1 MIYPS
6 ANPLHQ
12 MQVRYYYFHRQNT
25 YMVFLTFIWQTIV
38 KSLCNVILSTRP
50 SRHLDFQTSLGK
62 DWSSPN
68 TITRISTYRDHSAL
82 FRVELPLITWVTEYH
97 LLICIC
103 MLTLSFLCLFE
114 TTYEV
119 LQVQM
124 HCNLCTSVHASLQ
137 QAGIKCIDRTKN
149 KNEYLFI
156 SKHNP
161 NCFMLRSNS
170 FLFSL
175 SW

>member
-50 SRHLDFQTSLGK
+50 SRHLDFQTSLQK

-82 FRVELPLITWVTEYH
+82 FRVELPPYNMSYRVPLTYMYMYANPLFLVSLPNHIWSAASPK
-97 LLICIC
+97 CIVIYVLVC
-103 MLTLSFLCLFE
+103 ML
-114 TTYEV
+114 
-119 LQVQM
+119 
-124 HCNLCTSVHASLQ
+124 HC
-137 QAGIKCIDRTKN
+137 
-149 KNEYLFI
+149 
-156 SKHNP
+156 SKP
-161 NCFMLRSNS
+161 V
-170 FLFSL
+170 
-175 SW
+175 